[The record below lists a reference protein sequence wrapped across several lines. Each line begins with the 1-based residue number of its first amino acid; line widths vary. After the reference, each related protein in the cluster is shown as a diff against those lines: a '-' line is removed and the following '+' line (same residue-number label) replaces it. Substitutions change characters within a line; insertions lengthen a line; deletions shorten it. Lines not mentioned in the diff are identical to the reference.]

1 LSLILKFAIT
11 QTSGSPTTLRNFCLA
26 STAAFAS
33 LFVTAATAE
42 IVIVDAQ
49 RSVFVAA
56 AAAVGASQCCNTL
69 ADESVQ
75 ASQRSDSR
83 TGVFAQN
90 LERLAQA
97 EAAGFAESARA
108 AARQQSTILLSG
120 DQLSVAANGGLELSR
135 EFSERQS
142 SSFPGTSASA
152 SSQVSI
158 RFTLSTPLLFFAS
171 VEFFGPPNFDS
182 SRSASLTRSEP
193 SVFGTQTVFLTNTGA
208 NFSGTLAAGSYT
220 LTLSLQST
228 LQSFR
233 RDLLSANQ
241 DYALSFTTSPVP
253 LPASAWLLL
262 SACGGLLVCARR
274 SRHAPQL
281 S

>member
-56 AAAVGASQCCNTL
+56 TAAVCNTL